1 MKNEFLMNLPIKDK
15 TYWWAYWYID
25 NSFKSLNNSVDL
37 ARKQKRFGDAES
49 LCEVIALKHSY
60 DKRDT
65 TCPECSGSGNMDELY
80 KSKINSQTIS
90 PPYHSVECNACE
102 GSGRIK

>member
-37 ARKQKRFGDAES
+37 AREQKRFGDAES

-65 TCPECSGSGNMDELY
+65 TCHQCAGTGNMDEVIKESFASDRVSPRY
-80 KSKINSQTIS
+80 KK
-90 PPYHSVECNACE
+90 VACNKCQE
-102 GSGRIK
+102 D